1 MTLADCNQCDTCIF
15 RELNVSLL
23 LLSHKHI
30 ESGDRT
36 ILICSLSTDRHQSC
50 WSESLLNLYNL
61 FTGRCQC
68 LTTEQL
74 RFQILWICHLKLAEY
89 KKIVD
94 SHNFSSM
101 YKKNIDSPN

>member
-1 MTLADCNQCDTCIF
+1 M
-15 RELNVSLL
+15 SLL

-68 LTTEQL
+68 QNRVIE
-74 RFQILWICHLKLAEY
+74 I
-89 KKIVD
+89 
-94 SHNFSSM
+94 SNFMDLLLEVSGV
-101 YKKNIDSPN
+101 